1 VKKLIGILFILAI
14 IVVAFTMGLYSRD
27 TGRSPWQWTA
37 EDWHNWATF
46 TRAKTRAA
54 GEGLGR
60 EAKER
65 TMHAWKWVGE
75 NTQQLYDRSK
85 DLLARLG
92 GEEKP
97 AGVSPPSATT
107 PTTPSTPS
115 STEEP
120 STGPATPSATP
131 SSTSAPPDALDAR
144 SPNYRYGK
152 EWLRKGIAEWKVSL
166 IQPGASERA
175 KGFFEKAISSFEAAG
190 QELGDPA
197 AVKDWLRSA
206 REYLADTE
214 ERLQH
219 IRQETATP

>member
-1 VKKLIGILFILAI
+1 MKKLIGIVFVLVLV
-14 IVVAFTMGLYSRD
+14 VVAFTMGLYTRD

-37 EDWHNWATF
+37 TDWHDWATF
-46 TRAKTRAA
+46 TRSETRAA
-54 GEGLGR
+54 GAGIGR

-65 TMHAWKWVGE
+65 TKSAWKWVGK
-75 NTQQLYDRSK
+75 NTQQLYEQSK
-85 DLLARLG
+85 ELLARLG
-92 GEEKP
+92 VREHQADTAP
-97 AGVSPPSATT
+97 PPSQA
-107 PTTPSTPS
+107 PTAPS
-115 STEEP
+115 STQQP
-120 STGPATPSATP
+120 STATVTPPQTASSPAV
-131 SSTSAPPDALDAR
+131 PPDPLDAR

-166 IQPGASERA
+166 VQPGASERA
-175 KGFFEKAISSFEAAG
+175 KGFFEKAIASFEAAG

-219 IRQETATP
+219 IGQETNTP

>member
-1 VKKLIGILFILAI
+1 VKKLIGILFIVAI

-46 TRAKTRAA
+46 TRTETRAA
-54 GEGLGR
+54 GEGISR

-97 AGVSPPSATT
+97 AAVSPPGTST
-107 PTTPSTPS
+107 PGAPSTPS
-115 STEEP
+115 STPPSSTEP
-120 STGPATPSATP
+120 AAPSATP
-131 SSTSAPPDALDAR
+131 ASAAAPDALDAR

-175 KGFFEKAISSFEAAG
+175 KGYFEKAISSFEAAG

-206 REYLADTE
+206 REYLADTD

>member
-1 VKKLIGILFILAI
+1 MKKLIGILFILAI

-46 TRAKTRAA
+46 TRTETRAA
-54 GEGLGR
+54 GEGISR

-97 AGVSPPSATT
+97 AAVSPPGTST
-107 PTTPSTPS
+107 PGAPSTPS
-115 STEEP
+115 STPPSSTEP
-120 STGPATPSATP
+120 AAPSATP
-131 SSTSAPPDALDAR
+131 ASAAAPDALDAR

-175 KGFFEKAISSFEAAG
+175 KGYFEKAISSFEAAG

-206 REYLADTE
+206 REYLADTD

>member
-14 IVVAFTMGLYSRD
+14 VVVAFTMGLYSRD

-37 EDWHNWATF
+37 EDWHNWVTF
-46 TRAKTRAA
+46 TRARTRAA

-92 GEEKP
+92 GEERS
-97 AGVSPPSATT
+97 AAVSPPGATT
-107 PTTPSTPS
+107 STTRSTPS
-115 STEEP
+115 STEQP
-120 STGPATPSATP
+120 STGPATSSATV
-131 SSTSAPPDALDAR
+131 SSAAPPDQLDAR

-175 KGFFEKAISSFEAAG
+175 KSFFEKAISSFETAR

-197 AVKDWLRSA
+197 AVNDWLRSA
-206 REYLADTE
+206 REYLADTD

-219 IRQETATP
+219 IRQESATP